1 MEAFIYLGLPV
12 LLIVSFPGTLS
23 QKLCSQC
30 DCTISDP
37 DGGDRA
43 ILNVKPRCEEGR
55 VTWLNAYGAVRME
68 LAAPTAGDV
77 RFCIR
82 VQSDNV
88 NTVVSQETV
97 AKIPGNYRLKILND
111 VEVRLSPLFTTR
123 GQGKEY
129 CISGSGPVHL
139 YLETERSDEDVGVA
153 RVKVHYN
160 AETIASSL
168 RYSPMEECRPCS
180 DAELLKAYCSSDFVA
195 IGTIDDINHDDD
207 ISHIQVSVTKMISQR
222 EAIFQKPAV
231 GWTRPHELKG
241 VVHAPVMCGI
251 RHGEGEFLFTGRV
264 RLGRPV
270 LQCAPRYEQWK
281 SVLEMALNNELL
293 ECSYG

>member
-1 MEAFIYLGLPV
+1 MELITYPCLLVLSVSLPG
-12 LLIVSFPGTLS
+12 ILS
-23 QKLCSQC
+23 QNICSQC

-37 DGGDRA
+37 DGGERA

-68 LAAPTAGDV
+68 LATSTAGDA

-82 VQSDNV
+82 VQSENV

-97 AKIPGNYRLKILND
+97 TKVPGNYRLKILDD

-123 GQGKEY
+123 GQGKEH
-129 CISGSGPVHL
+129 CISASGPVHL
-139 YLETERSDEDVGVA
+139 YLETERSHDVGVA
-153 RVKVHYN
+153 RVNVHYDI
-160 AETIASSL
+160 EKTSRGL
-168 RYSPMEECRPCS
+168 RYRPMEDCRPCS

-195 IGTIDDINHDDD
+195 IGTIDDVNHDDEV
-207 ISHIQVSVTKMISQR
+207 SHIQVSVTKMVSQI
-222 EAIFQKPAV
+222 EAVFQKPAA

-241 VVHAPVMCGI
+241 VVHAPVRCGI
-251 RHGEGEFLFTGRV
+251 RHGEGQFLFTGRV
-264 RLGRPV
+264 RLGRPM